1 MLSLNRFSI
10 AGDRLLGPAVIVILI
25 VVVSVTVAV
34 SAVSVFVTGDAVV
47 STTRTFDCPPE
58 WCFSK

>member
-25 VVVSVTVAV
+25 VVISVTVAV
-34 SAVSVFVTGDAVV
+34 SAVSVSVTADAVV
-47 STTRTFDCPPE
+47 ATTRTFDYPPE
-58 WCFSK
+58 WCF